1 MNIIIIRSSS
11 PSSSS
16 SSSSSSSTTISLS
29 SLTWSYYLYHCNDD
43 TVCTWSQIS
52 ESLFIAA
59 YLLCLL
65 LCTAQPLLWQLP
77 LPCSHGSEFDAVQQ
91 VIILEYGQAV
101 FLHVDLW
108 QIHQVFHLSRQVHWQ
123 WQKIAACST
132 CLQWSTP
139 CFFEDHKQCTWSP
152 NS

>member
-1 MNIIIIRSSS
+1 MLKFYKRDIHVVGIIIIIIIIIIFININIIIIRSSS

-65 LCTAQPLLWQLP
+65 FCTAQSLLCQLP
-77 LPCSHGSEFDAVQQ
+77 LPCSHGSKFDAVQQ

-108 QIHQVFHLSRQVHWQ
+108 QIHQVFHLLRQVHWQ
-123 WQKIAACST
+123 W
-132 CLQWSTP
+132 
-139 CFFEDHKQCTWSP
+139 
-152 NS
+152 